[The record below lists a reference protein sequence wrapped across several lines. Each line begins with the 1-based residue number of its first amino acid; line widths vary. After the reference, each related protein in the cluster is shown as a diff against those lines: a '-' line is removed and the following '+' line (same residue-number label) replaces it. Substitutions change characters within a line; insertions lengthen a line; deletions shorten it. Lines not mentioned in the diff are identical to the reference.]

1 MRKNECVRLLSE
13 KKNRTSD
20 ELMVCVCASI
30 ESVWNVFFF
39 LCEEYAFERE

>member
-1 MRKNECVRLLSE
+1 MPIRTLDKEMSLKRLLSE

-39 LCEEYAFERE
+39 M